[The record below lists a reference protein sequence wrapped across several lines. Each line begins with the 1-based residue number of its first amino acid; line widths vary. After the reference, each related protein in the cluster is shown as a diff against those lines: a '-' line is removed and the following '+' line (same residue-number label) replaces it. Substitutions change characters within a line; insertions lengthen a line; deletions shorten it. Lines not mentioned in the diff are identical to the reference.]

1 MSLKKR
7 SVSNGRL
14 YDLTR
19 PGESIPLDTPD
30 WVAWLENPA
39 TTGFS
44 YPILNPARGYV
55 EGWMTVRKER
65 RARGRL
71 LVGLPALPRRAAPN
85 LPGARALCHARAAA
99 GHRRGVAQ
107 RKCILR
113 SNGAGRASRVL
124 VTTAVVDRSG

>member
-1 MSLKKR
+1 MSLKKL

-65 RARGRL
+65 RARGGAYWSVYRRSHGALRRIYLGRAPSVTHARL
-71 LVGLPALPRRAAPN
+71 QAIAEALLKESVSSEATGLAAP
-85 LPGARALCHARAAA
+85 L
-99 GHRRGVAQ
+99 
-107 RKCILR
+107 
-113 SNGAGRASRVL
+113 AS
-124 VTTAVVDRSG
+124 S